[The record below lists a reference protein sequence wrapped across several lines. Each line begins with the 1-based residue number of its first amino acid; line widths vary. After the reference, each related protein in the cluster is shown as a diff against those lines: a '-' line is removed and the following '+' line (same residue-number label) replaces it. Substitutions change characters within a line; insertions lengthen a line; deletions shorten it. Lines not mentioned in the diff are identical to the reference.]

1 MTGKQQQ
8 NSFQIQNLG
17 GAPVTNVVDKH
28 PESQKAYEHFM
39 NQDQHHGL
47 TMNEKPFSRPS
58 PQDDPTFSSQ
68 HGLIHDFSHTERKK
82 LDTSVH

>member
-28 PESQKAYEHFM
+28 PES
-39 NQDQHHGL
+39 
-47 TMNEKPFSRPS
+47 
-58 PQDDPTFSSQ
+58 
-68 HGLIHDFSHTERKK
+68 
-82 LDTSVH
+82 

>member
-17 GAPVTNVVDKH
+17 GAPVTNVSAKH

-39 NQDQHHGL
+39 NQEQHHGL
-47 TMNEKPFSRPS
+47 TVHDKPFGGPS
-58 PQDDPTFSSQ
+58 P
-68 HGLIHDFSHTERKK
+68 
-82 LDTSVH
+82 

>member
-28 PESQKAYEHFM
+28 PESHKAYEHFI
-39 NQDQHHGL
+39 NQEQHHGL
-47 TMNEKPFSRPS
+47 TMNEKPFGRPS
-58 PQDDPTFSSQ
+58 QHDQAFSSQ
-68 HGLIHDFSHTERKK
+68 HGLIHDVSQTERKK
-82 LDTSVH
+82 FDTSIQ